1 MLLIATALVLALS
14 QAALGLAPTPT
25 AKQHVAAAVF
35 ARQTGRRVLDECS
48 SVLDNFLDLP
58 TPPPDLSSYAAQVAA
73 TQTGA
78 AAAIRF
84 PDSLSSRAS
93 KYQSSV
99 LSWCSEQRDALTKC
113 TELPALQSQY
123 SGVCQAA
130 GGNAA
135 ATGSNRGTS
144 LGINIFNNFDTG
156 GGGGGAG
163 GAGSSAGGG
172 GGGGSNGGSNGGD
185 GSSGGGG
192 ISSGAIAGI
201 VIGVLAAVGVLA
213 GIAAFVIWR
222 ARRKR
227 AAANSMDAARQQ
239 PMSGQQTP
247 PSGMLHSLGQASTY
261 DKDSPTYSENS
272 YQSLPHAQSVHEMP
286 GHGSGACRIAQ
297 PGDFGQASTYDKD
310 SPTHSEASYQ
320 SLPHERSVHEM
331 PGVRAPA
338 ELMGSTEAVPV
349 ELHNPEPVYE
359 MLADY
364 RPNKAA
370 VANVGYKS

>member
-14 QAALGLAPTPT
+14 QAALAAAGVGLAPTPT
-25 AKQHVAAAVF
+25 AKQHVAPAIF
-35 ARQTGRRVLDECS
+35 ARQTGRRALDDCS

-73 TQTGA
+73 TQTG

-123 SGVCQAA
+123 SGICQAA

-135 ATGSNRGTS
+135 GSNGGTD
-144 LGINIFNNFDTG
+144 LGINIFNNVDTGG

-163 GAGSSAGGG
+163 GAGGSSGGG
-172 GGGGSNGGSNGGD
+172 GGGGAGSSNGGSNGGD

-192 ISSGAIAGI
+192 ISSGAVAGI

-222 ARRKR
+222 GRRKR
-227 AAANSMDAARQQ
+227 AAANAMDAARQQ

-247 PSGMLHSLGQASTY
+247 PESMLHGLGRAY
-261 DKDSPTYSENS
+261 DKDSPTYSEGS
-272 YQSLPHAQSVHEMP
+272 YQ
-286 GHGSGACRIAQ
+286 
-297 PGDFGQASTYDKD
+297 T
-310 SPTHSEASYQ
+310 
-320 SLPHERSVHEM
+320 LPHERSVHEM

-370 VANVGYKS
+370 VADVGYKS

>member
-14 QAALGLAPTPT
+14 QAALAAAGLGLAPTPT

-58 TPPPDLSSYAAQVAA
+58 TPPPDLSSYAQQVAA
-73 TQTGA
+73 TQTG

-123 SGVCQAA
+123 SGICQAA

-135 ATGSNRGTS
+135 ATGFNGGTD
-144 LGINIFNNFDTG
+144 LGINIFNNADTG

-163 GAGSSAGGG
+163 GAGGSAGGG
-172 GGGGSNGGSNGGD
+172 GGGGTGGSSGGD

-192 ISSGAIAGI
+192 MSSGAVAGI

-222 ARRKR
+222 GRRKR
-227 AAANSMDAARQQ
+227 AAANAMDAARQQ

-247 PSGMLHSLGQASTY
+247 PESMLHGLGRAY
-261 DKDSPTYSENS
+261 DKDSPTYSEGS
-272 YQSLPHAQSVHEMP
+272 YQ
-286 GHGSGACRIAQ
+286 
-297 PGDFGQASTYDKD
+297 T
-310 SPTHSEASYQ
+310 
-320 SLPHERSVHEM
+320 LPHERSVHEM

>member
-14 QAALGLAPTPT
+14 QAALAAAGLGLAPTPT

-78 AAAIRF
+78 AAIRF

-93 KYQSSV
+93 KFQSSV

-123 SGVCQAA
+123 SGICQAA

-135 ATGSNRGTS
+135 GSNGGTD
-144 LGINIFNNFDTG
+144 LGINIFNNVDTG

-172 GGGGSNGGSNGGD
+172 GGGGGGAGGSNGGD

-192 ISSGAIAGI
+192 ISSGAVAGI

-222 ARRKR
+222 GRRKR
-227 AAANSMDAARQQ
+227 AAANAMDAARQQ

-247 PSGMLHSLGQASTY
+247 PESMLHSLGRAY
-261 DKDSPTYSENS
+261 DKDSPTYSEGS
-272 YQSLPHAQSVHEMP
+272 YQ
-286 GHGSGACRIAQ
+286 
-297 PGDFGQASTYDKD
+297 T
-310 SPTHSEASYQ
+310 
-320 SLPHERSVHEM
+320 LPHERSVHEM

-370 VANVGYKS
+370 AANVGYKS

>member
-14 QAALGLAPTPT
+14 QAALAAGLGLAPTPT

-35 ARQTGRRVLDECS
+35 ARQTGRRVLDDCS

-58 TPPPDLSSYAAQVAA
+58 TPPPDLSSYAQQVAA
-73 TQTGA
+73 TQTG

-130 GGNAA
+130 GANG
-135 ATGSNRGTS
+135 GTD
-144 LGINIFNNFDTG
+144 LGINIFNNVDTG

-172 GGGGSNGGSNGGD
+172 GGGGGGGAGGSSGGD

-192 ISSGAIAGI
+192 ISSGAVAGI

-227 AAANSMDAARQQ
+227 AAANAMDMARQQ

-247 PSGMLHSLGQASTY
+247 PSGMLHNFGQAY
-261 DKDSPTYSENS
+261 DKDSPTYSE
-272 YQSLPHAQSVHEMP
+272 
-286 GHGSGACRIAQ
+286 
-297 PGDFGQASTYDKD
+297 
-310 SPTHSEASYQ
+310 ASYQ
-320 SLPHERSVHEM
+320 TLPHERSVHEM

>member
-14 QAALGLAPTPT
+14 QAALAAGLGLAPTPT

-58 TPPPDLSSYAAQVAA
+58 TPPPDLSSYAQQVAA
-73 TQTGA
+73 TQTG

-135 ATGSNRGTS
+135 ATGANGGTD

-172 GGGGSNGGSNGGD
+172 GGGGGGGGNGGSNGGD

-192 ISSGAIAGI
+192 TSSGAIAGI

-261 DKDSPTYSENS
+261 DKDSPTYSESS
-272 YQSLPHAQSVHEMP
+272 YQSLPHAQ
-286 GHGSGACRIAQ
+286 
-297 PGDFGQASTYDKD
+297 
-310 SPTHSEASYQ
+310 
-320 SLPHERSVHEM
+320 SVHEM

>member
-14 QAALGLAPTPT
+14 QAALAAAGLGLAPTPT
-25 AKQHVAAAVF
+25 AKQHVAAIF
-35 ARQTGRRVLDECS
+35 ARQTGRRVLDDCS

-73 TQTGA
+73 TQTG

-123 SGVCQAA
+123 SGICQAA
-130 GGNAA
+130 GVNG
-135 ATGSNRGTS
+135 GTE
-144 LGINIFNNFDTG
+144 LGINIFNNADTG

-163 GAGSSAGGG
+163 GAGGSAGGG
-172 GGGGSNGGSNGGD
+172 GGGGGAGGSNGNNNGGD

-192 ISSGAIAGI
+192 ISSGAVAGI

-222 ARRKR
+222 GRRKR
-227 AAANSMDAARQQ
+227 AAANAMDAARQQ

-247 PSGMLHSLGQASTY
+247 PESMLHGLGRAY
-261 DKDSPTYSENS
+261 DKDSPAYSEGS
-272 YQSLPHAQSVHEMP
+272 YQ
-286 GHGSGACRIAQ
+286 
-297 PGDFGQASTYDKD
+297 T
-310 SPTHSEASYQ
+310 
-320 SLPHERSVHEM
+320 LPHERSVHEM

-370 VANVGYKS
+370 VAGVGYKS